1 MECDSKYKS
10 LAVTRYNSV
19 PTMQSLGDLIMS
31 KCAGCDQHNAV
42 IYHDDDMY
50 CEDCY
55 QEKLDI
61 EKE

>member
-1 MECDSKYKS
+1 
-10 LAVTRYNSV
+10 
-19 PTMQSLGDLIMS
+19 MS

-61 EKE
+61 EDEEHLLSLDKSYEDAWAKRVKRGGMEI